1 MILFVDEGDAFF
13 RSREDHGM
21 SENVRNCINTFL
33 YRTGT
38 PSEKVMFI
46 VATNYPQVIDKALN
60 DRVDNYIYFPLPNQE
75 ERFRLLNLFFSKYFD
90 TRFTIL

>member
-1 MILFVDEGDAFF
+1 MLNKVFDWANKSSRGMILFVDEGDAFF
-13 RSREDHGM
+13 RSREDNGM

-46 VATNYPQVIDKALN
+46 VATNYP
-60 DRVDNYIYFPLPNQE
+60 
-75 ERFRLLNLFFSKYFD
+75 
-90 TRFTIL
+90 